1 MYGYDQA
8 ANKSFKSEKIPNGVR
23 PQVEDGIQ
31 ALFVPPGEEVDLG
44 DFAGTCISNP
54 YLCQNFTVSFLFKTG
69 ADKDLKVLDSGLRAD
84 DQTDEY
90 EYGWSFE
97 ISPYS
102 DSAEAIV
109 TGNGAGSELA
119 ALNSW
124 IQIVFTF
131 DYGIITDVVLYQN
144 YNGTL
149 VDNLMALGQ
158 SYVDQDRNTR
168 LKLGST
174 SNRKGFF
181 ISNLNFIGIK
191 LSVEEIQELGNRSLK
206 EGMMKGR
213 LLNEI

>member
-1 MYGYDQA
+1 MPA
-8 ANKSFKSEKIPNGVR
+8 
-23 PQVEDGIQ
+23 
-31 ALFVPPGEEVDLG
+31 GEQVDLG

-102 DSAEAIV
+102 SSAEATV
-109 TGNGAGSELA
+109 TGNGAGSDLA

-131 DYGIITDVVLYQN
+131 DYGIITNVVLYQN

-149 VDNLMALGQ
+149 VDNLMASGQ

-174 SNRKGFF
+174 SNTKGFF
-181 ISNLNFIGIK
+181 ISSLNFIGIK
-191 LSVEEIQELGNRSLK
+191 LSVEEIQELGNRSFK
-206 EGMMKGR
+206 EGMMKGC
-213 LLNEI
+213 LLNEV